1 MNYKAPARDRP
12 LVWLNDPM
20 PPRTL
25 IPRPDLETVDL
36 DEELLVFDPVQET
49 SHIFNRTAAEIW
61 RLLGGR
67 VPVAGLAAELEKR
80 YQLPSREEVERL
92 VEKTLVQLRRLGLV
106 IPGEDLSSTPKGS
119 ERPEALPPRAPDE
132 VETLFLE
139 AGRFLR
145 EGQTEQ
151 AERVLEPLPALG
163 PESPAGF
170 SNRGVR
176 AILLDRWTEAEEA
189 LERAR
194 DLDPSNP
201 EVAFN
206 LSSLR
211 FFQGRPEEALT
222 LLNPVERDDPD
233 NVHVLS
239 LAGRILTALNRLDEA
254 RERLDRALSLD
265 PGYINL
271 YQELALVYL
280 LQDRLAEAEER
291 LHAGLRLSA
300 AHPYSY
306 SLLGHLQFKRRDLEG
321 ALQRYRQAQALNPGD
336 WLTGF
341 NVAVVHF
348 HQGQWDSAVAEVE
361 RCLGIHPAYLPAYE
375 LLARAHQAQG
385 ERGKAF
391 LVYLRAK
398 SRAADFPPEA
408 FPALN
413 ALARAAAGRTGGAP

>member
-36 DEELLVFDPVQET
+36 DEELLIFDPMQET

-61 RLLGGR
+61 RLLAGR
-67 VPVAGLAAELEKR
+67 VPVADLAAALDKR
-80 YQLPSREEVERL
+80 YSVPEGEEVERL

-106 IPGEDLSSTPKGS
+106 IPGEDLYSTPKGS
-119 ERPEALPPRAPDE
+119 DRPEARPARAPDE

-170 SNRGVR
+170 SNQGVR

-194 DLDPSNP
+194 GLDPANP

-222 LLNPVERDDPD
+222 LLSPVERGDPD

-254 RERLDRALSLD
+254 RERLDRALALD

-271 YQELALVYL
+271 YQELALVFL
-280 LQDRLAEAEER
+280 LQDRLADAEER

-300 AHPYSY
+300 AHPHSY
-306 SLLGHLQFKRRDLEG
+306 SLLGHLHFKRRDLEG
-321 ALQRYRQAQALNPGD
+321 ALQWYRQAQALNSSD
-336 WLTGF
+336 WLPGY
-341 NVAVVHF
+341 NMAVVLF
-348 HQGQWDSAVAEVE
+348 HRGEWAPAIAEAE
-361 RCLGIHPAYLPAYE
+361 RCLEIHPAYLPAYE

-385 ERGKAF
+385 DRTKAF

-398 SRAADFPPEA
+398 SLAADFTPEA
-408 FPALN
+408 FPVLN

>member
-1 MNYKAPARDRP
+1 MNHKAPVRDRP
-12 LVWLNDPM
+12 LIMIPM

-36 DEELLVFDPVQET
+36 DEELLIFDPLQET

-67 VPVAGLAAELEKR
+67 VPVTDLAAALEKR
-80 YQLPSREEVERL
+80 YHLPEGEEVERL
-92 VEKTLVQLRRLGLV
+92 VEKTLVQLRHLGLV
-106 IPGEDLSSTPKGS
+106 IPGEALPLTPIRS
-119 ERPEALPPRAPDE
+119 ERPEARPARPPDE

-151 AERVLEPLPALG
+151 AERVLETLPALCS
-163 PESPAGF
+163 ESPAGF
-170 SNRGVR
+170 SNRGVG
-176 AILLDRWTEAEEA
+176 AILLDRWTDAEEA

-194 DLDPSNP
+194 DLEPANP
-201 EVAFN
+201 EVVFN

-211 FFQGRPEEALT
+211 FFQGRPEEALS
-222 LLNPVERDDPD
+222 LLNPVERGDPD

-254 RERLDRALSLD
+254 REKLDRALALD
-265 PGYINL
+265 PGFINL
-271 YQELALVYL
+271 YWELALVLL
-280 LQDRLAEAEER
+280 LQDRLDDAEER
-291 LHAGLRLSA
+291 VHAGLRLSA

-348 HQGQWDSAVAEVE
+348 HRGQWDSAVAEAE

-385 ERGKAF
+385 DRAKGF

-398 SRAADFPPEA
+398 SRAADFPPEE

-413 ALARAAAGRTGGAP
+413 ALARAASGRTGGAA